1 MNHGGII
8 EGYAAGGMGTVKLYQ
23 KSTDHVFYP
32 MNEKPIDADGHFRLD
47 SVATGEH
54 RLLLEKSTSK
64 QSPVSYNI
72 SMDIQAGETVGL
84 RVSWQPG
91 PLKLT
96 GRTRPFSGVTLRR
109 IPTLDSVNT
118 GEEAITSAL
127 EKIET
132 KADVDGY
139 FEMDSLNPGFYQFE
153 CQSFDYFIHY
163 PMGMIS
169 LKTPS
174 ELHLNEDTHIDVV
187 EGVVSPAN
195 AAVMPANP
203 L

>member
-1 MNHGGII
+1 M
-8 EGYAAGGMGTVKLYQ
+8 
-23 KSTDHVFYP
+23 
-32 MNEKPIDADGHFRLD
+32 D
-47 SVATGEH
+47 SVAAGEH
-54 RLLLEKSTSK
+54 RLLLKKITAK
-64 QSPVSYNI
+64 QSTVSYEI
-72 SMDIQAGETVGL
+72 DMDLQAEECAGI
-84 RVSWQPG
+84 RVNRQPG

-109 IPTLDSVNT
+109 IPMLDSVNT

-132 KADVDGY
+132 KAKADVDGY
-139 FEMDSLNPGFYQFE
+139 FEMDSLNPRVYRLE
-153 CQSFDYFIHY
+153 CQSFNYFIHY

-195 AAVMPANP
+195 AAVKPANP